1 MGKGR
6 FGFSLTALCR
16 SFFSSFLFLPRLSRV
31 GWVCQ
36 IRLIGRSQNA
46 TTLRSQIPQSVLLSI
61 MGHSEGK
68 RGVIKAWEVGVRSGN
83 GEYLVCQVD
92 RQTGRCCETG
102 GR

>member
-1 MGKGR
+1 MEKGGFR
-6 FGFSLTALCR
+6 FQPHSLVSFVFF

-46 TTLRSQIPQSVLLSI
+46 TTPRSQIPQSVLLSI

-68 RGVIKAWEVGVRSGN
+68 GGGYKSMGGRGSKRERRLSCVSG
-83 GEYLVCQVD
+83 
-92 RQTGRCCETG
+92 RQTDR
-102 GR
+102 